1 MHVFTSLFRTSM
13 QMTSLYIIINN
24 NNNTTNNNVYAVQQ
38 KQT

>member
-1 MHVFTSLFRTSM
+1 MHVFTSLFRMSM

-24 NNNTTNNNVYAVQQ
+24 NNNNNNNVYTVQQ

>member
-1 MHVFTSLFRTSM
+1 MHVFTSLFRMSM

-24 NNNTTNNNVYAVQQ
+24 NNNNNVYAVQQ

>member
-1 MHVFTSLFRTSM
+1 MHVFTSLFRMSM

-24 NNNTTNNNVYAVQQ
+24 NNNVYAVQQ